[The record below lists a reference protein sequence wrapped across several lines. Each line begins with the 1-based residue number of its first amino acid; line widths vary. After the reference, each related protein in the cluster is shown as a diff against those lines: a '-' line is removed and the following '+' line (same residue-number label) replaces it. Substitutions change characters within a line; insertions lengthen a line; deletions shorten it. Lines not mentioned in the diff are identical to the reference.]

1 MDRCGL
7 PCSAPLSCHSQQHQ
21 SPTQVFKEST
31 FTNSTFFLIFIL
43 YCALIIYFILLWA
56 TSILFSQQHTRQQE
70 IMSESLCIQRSTHL
84 TASALQQASG
94 RDAQAGTKMG
104 GVDYKLSRVSC
115 VQTDAEAL
123 PILGYI
129 LQYMN
134 ACTQGGCTCLPL
146 KF

>member
-1 MDRCGL
+1 MYSEIDSL
-7 PCSAPLSCHSQQHQ
+7 D
-21 SPTQVFKEST
+21 SPHPST
-31 FTNSTFFLIFIL
+31 GF
-43 YCALIIYFILLWA
+43 WK
-56 TSILFSQQHTRQQE
+56 
-70 IMSESLCIQRSTHL
+70 
-84 TASALQQASG
+84 

-123 PILGYI
+123 PILGYT

-134 ACTQGGCTCLPL
+134 ACTQDGCTCLPL

>member
-1 MDRCGL
+1 MFSALRL
-7 PCSAPLSCHSQQHQ
+7 SLTTASKSHTAFQREHIHKFYFFSNFHSLLCSYHLFYSFVGNKHP
-21 SPTQVFKEST
+21 
-31 FTNSTFFLIFIL
+31 
-43 YCALIIYFILLWA
+43 
-56 TSILFSQQHTRQQE
+56 FSQQHTRQQE

-84 TASALQQASG
+84 TALTLQQASG

-123 PILGYI
+123 PILGYT

-134 ACTQGGCTCLPL
+134 ACTQDGCTCLPL